1 MEIDA
6 QSEDGNVFVVMATV
20 RRLLKD
26 IGRMDRWP
34 AVEARMKEGDYNH
47 ACDVAEEVTYGSIKV
62 VNRGLEE
69 PRP

>member
-1 MEIDA
+1 VEIDA

-62 VNRGLEE
+62 VNRG
-69 PRP
+69 